1 MKNNIS
7 KAILALFVSL
17 YASGCSNFLDEELK
31 SELAPDNTYTSSYGF
46 EVGSAG
52 LYAEARSEY
61 NTWGE
66 NSAFM
71 HNAACPYEAL
81 QIATDLATMGTKDG
95 SIQPFGYLTL
105 TPNTGIVGS
114 YWNWAYSLIAGAN
127 EMLKYSELNTNWD
140 KSTDKALYQAESRF
154 FRAYAYRTL
163 VYLYG
168 DVPYVDKIQDQF
180 RTDFTRT
187 PKAEVISHMIDDLT
201 FAVENLP
208 ENPDAVK
215 VGKLTKWAAE
225 HLLSEVY
232 LMKGDY
238 AKAGKAAEDVIN
250 SGHFHLMDNRFGG
263 KVKDKGDVFSDLFVE
278 NNQNRTSGNM
288 ESIWVMQFEYNT
300 TGGGTNSDDWTR
312 RAWEPKYSE
321 ITGFVL
327 ADSLGGRGL
336 AQLVPMKWWI
346 GEGSGFFEE
355 NDIRN
360 SEYNIKRNWY
370 YNNVK
375 TNLYGK
381 KADITDATWFTTF
394 RLYPALTKFFYGRP
408 ENLSLTGSYRDRMK
422 FRLAETYLLL
432 CEARLG
438 LKDIPGAREAINV
451 VRRRAHT
458 REITDAEMTMDFLL
472 DERIRELVG
481 EESRRFTLVR
491 TGKLLERTR
500 KYNSESGPAMRD
512 YHVLWPVPQSIIDS
526 NTGAKFPQN
535 DGYQ

>member
-1 MKNNIS
+1 MKNYIS
-7 KAILALFVSL
+7 KATLALLVALS
-17 YASGCSNFLDEELK
+17 ATGCSDFLDEKLK

-46 EVGSAG
+46 EVGSTG

-66 NSAFM
+66 NGAFM

-95 SIQPFGYLTL
+95 SIQPFGFLTL

-127 EMLKYSELNTNWD
+127 EMLKYSEINTNWD
-140 KSTDKALYQAESRF
+140 NSTDKALYQAESRF

-180 RTDFTRT
+180 RIDFTRT
-187 PKAEVISHMIDDLT
+187 PKEEVIAHMVEDLQ

-208 ENPDAVK
+208 TDPDAVK

-225 HLLSEVY
+225 HLLS
-232 LMKGDY
+232 D
-238 AKAGKAAEDVIN
+238 
-250 SGHFHLMDNRFGG
+250 
-263 KVKDKGDVFSDLFVE
+263 
-278 NNQNRTSGNM
+278 
-288 ESIWVMQFEYNT
+288 
-300 TGGGTNSDDWTR
+300 
-312 RAWEPKYSE
+312 
-321 ITGFVL
+321 GFVL

-336 AQLVPMKWWI
+336 SQLVPMKWWI
-346 GEGSGFFEE
+346 GEDTGFFDEE
-355 NDIRN
+355 DIRN

-370 YNNVK
+370 YNNE
-375 TNLYGK
+375 NMPDLYGK
-381 KADITDATWFTTF
+381 KATITDETWFTTF
-394 RLYPALTKFFYGRP
+394 RLYPALTKFFYGRS

-422 FRLAETYLLL
+422 FRLSETYLLL

-438 LKDIPGAREAINV
+438 LNDISGAREAINV
-451 VRRRAHT
+451 VRRRAHAP
-458 REITDAEMTMDFLL
+458 EITDSEMTMDFLL

-481 EESRRFTLVR
+481 EESRRFTLCR

-500 KYNSESGPAMRD
+500 KYNTESGPVMRD
-512 YHVLWPVPQSIIDS
+512 YHTLWPIPQSIIDS
-526 NTGAKFPQN
+526 NTGAEFPQN
-535 DGYQ
+535 EGY